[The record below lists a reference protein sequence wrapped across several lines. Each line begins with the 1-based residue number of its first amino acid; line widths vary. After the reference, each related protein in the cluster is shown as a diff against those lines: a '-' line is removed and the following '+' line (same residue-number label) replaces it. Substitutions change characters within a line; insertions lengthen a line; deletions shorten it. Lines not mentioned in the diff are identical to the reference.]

1 MTFLLLGS
9 NLTAAERAQ
18 LKAQLEAE
26 ERADSQK
33 RQESIDA
40 YKQMV
45 DEFCADSFERMK
57 KISELLRAEK
67 ERVFA
72 AADLLIEQKEALFKT
87 KSDRHSN
94 QFTTSDGKVTVALGY
109 RTTDGWDDTVN
120 EGIAKVKEYLSSLA
134 ATEEGAKAVNIILKL
149 LAKDKKGNM
158 KASSMIQLEQE
169 AAKNGNPLFVEGVQ
183 IIRDAY
189 RPVDSCQ
196 FISVS
201 YKDDNGVKHVLPLS
215 LAAMDINS

>member
-1 MTFLLLGS
+1 MDVS
-9 NLTAAERAQ
+9 NMTAAERAA
-18 LKAQLEAE
+18 LREQLEAQ

>member
-1 MTFLLLGS
+1 MDIS
-9 NLTAAERAQ
+9 NMTAAERAA
-18 LKAQLEAE
+18 LREQLEAQ

-45 DEFCADSFERMK
+45 DEFCSDSFDRMK

>member
-1 MTFLLLGS
+1 MDISLM
-9 NLTAAERAQ
+9 TAAERAALREQ
-18 LKAQLEAE
+18 LDAQ

-45 DEFCADSFERMK
+45 DEFCVEVFGRMK
-57 KISELLRAEK
+57 KVSDQLRTEK
-67 ERVFA
+67 ERVFGDA
-72 AADLLIEQKEALFKT
+72 ELLIKQKEQLFKV
-87 KSDRHSN
+87 KQDRHSN
-94 QFTTSDGKVTVALGY
+94 QFTTSDGKYTVALGY
-109 RTTDGWDDTVN
+109 RTNDGWDDTVN
-120 EGIAKVKEYLSSLA
+120 EGIAKVKEYLATLA
-134 ATEEGAKAVNIILKL
+134 STEDGARAVSIILKL
-149 LAKDKKGNM
+149 LTKDKKGNL

-169 AAKNGNPLFVEGVQ
+169 AAKNGDPLFIEGVQ

-201 YKDDNGVKHVLPLS
+201 YKDDNGVKHTLPLS
-215 LAAMDINS
+215 LSSMDLK

>member
-1 MTFLLLGS
+1 MDITKM
-9 NLTAAERAQ
+9 TAAERAA

-45 DEFCADSFERMK
+45 DEFCQDVFGRLKRVSDQM
-57 KISELLRAEK
+57 RAEK
-67 ERVFA
+67 ERVFSA
-72 AADLLIEQKEALFKT
+72 AELLIEQKEKLYNT
-87 KSDRHSN
+87 KQDRHSN
-94 QFTTSDGKVTVALGY
+94 QFTTSDSKITVALGY
-109 RTTDGWDDTVN
+109 RTNDGWDDTVN
-120 EGIAKVKEYLSSLA
+120 VGIAKVKEYLQSLA
-134 ATEEGAKAVNIILKL
+134 ATEEGARAVGIILKL
-149 LAKDKKGNM
+149 LAKDKKGNL
-158 KASSMIQLEQE
+158 KASAMIQLEQE
-169 AAKNGNPLFVEGVQ
+169 AAKLGDPLFIEGVQ

-201 YKDDNGVKHVLPLS
+201 FKDDNGVKHVLPLS
-215 LAAMDINS
+215 LASMDLNM

>member
-1 MTFLLLGS
+1 MDIS
-9 NLTAAERAQ
+9 NMTAAERAA
-18 LKAQLEAE
+18 LREQLEAQ

-149 LAKDKKGNM
+149 LAKDRKGNM

>member
-1 MTFLLLGS
+1 MDIS
-9 NLTAAERAQ
+9 NMTAAERAA
-18 LKAQLEAE
+18 LREQLEAQ

-45 DEFCADSFERMK
+45 DEFCSDSFDRMK

-72 AADLLIEQKEALFKT
+72 AADLLIEQKEALYKT

>member
-1 MTFLLLGS
+1 MDIKQMTAEQR
-9 NLTAAERAQ
+9 AA

-26 ERADSQK
+26 ERAESQK

-45 DEFCADSFERMK
+45 DEFCEETFARMK
-57 KISELLRAEK
+57 KISELLRTEK

-72 AADLLIEQKEALFKT
+72 AAELLIEQKEALYKT
-87 KSDRHSN
+87 KQDRHSN
-94 QFTTSDGKVTVALGY
+94 QFTTSDSRYTVALGY
-109 RTTDGWDDTVN
+109 RTNDGWDDTVN
-120 EGIAKVKEYLSSLA
+120 VGIAKVKEYLQSLTSSK
-134 ATEEGAKAVNIILKL
+134 EGAEAVDIVLKL
-149 LAKDKKGNM
+149 LAKDKKGNL
-158 KASSMIQLEQE
+158 KASSMIQLEQH
-169 AAKNGNPLFVEGVQ
+169 ATKSGNPLFIEGVQ

-201 YKDDNGVKHVLPLS
+201 WKDDNGVKHTLPLS
-215 LAAMDINS
+215 LAAMDINA

>member
-1 MTFLLLGS
+1 MDIK
-9 NLTAAERAQ
+9 NLTAEQRAA
-18 LKAQLEAE
+18 LKAQIEAE
-26 ERADSQK
+26 ERAESQK

-45 DEFCADSFERMK
+45 DEFCSDTFERMK
-57 KISELLRAEK
+57 KISELLRTEK

-87 KSDRHSN
+87 KQDRHSN
-94 QFTTSDGKVTVALGY
+94 QFTTADGKYTVALGY
-109 RTTDGWDDTVN
+109 RTNDGWDDTVDV
-120 EGIAKVKEYLSSLA
+120 GIAKVKEYLKSL
-134 ATEEGAKAVNIILKL
+134 TTTDEGAKAVDIIMKL
-149 LAKDKKGNM
+149 LAKDKKGNL
-158 KASSMIQLEQE
+158 KASAMIQLEQH
-169 AAKNGNPLFVEGVQ
+169 ASKYGDPLFIEGVQ

-201 YKDDNGVKHVLPLS
+201 WKDDNGVKHNLPLS
-215 LAAMDINS
+215 LAAMDIN

>member
-1 MTFLLLGS
+1 MDVS
-9 NLTAAERAQ
+9 KLTPAERAA

-45 DEFCADSFERMK
+45 DEFCADTFERMK
-57 KISELLRAEK
+57 KISDVMRAEK

-72 AADLLIEQKEALFKT
+72 AAELLIEQKEALFKT
-87 KSDRHSN
+87 KQDRHSN
-94 QFTTSDGKVTVALGY
+94 QFTTADSKVTVALGY
-109 RTTDGWDDTVN
+109 RTNDGWDDTVDM
-120 EGIAKVKEYLSSLA
+120 GISKVKEYLQSL
-134 ATEEGAKAVNIILKL
+134 TSTKEGAEAVDIILKL
-149 LAKDKKGNM
+149 LAKDKKGNL
-158 KASSMIQLEQE
+158 KASSMIQLEQH
-169 AAKNGNPLFVEGVQ
+169 AAKSGNPLFIEGVQ

-189 RPVDSCQ
+189 RPVDTCQ

-201 YKDDNGVKHVLPLS
+201 YKDENGVKHSLPLS
-215 LAAMDINS
+215 LAAMDLNS